1 MNIYHYIALGLFGAF
16 AVAEL
21 AVNGRAF
28 PRIGGWPLIGLAAG
42 AVYMTISTLA
52 PFLWDYWL
60 GAHRLFDL
68 TAQPLWLQ
76 ATLGLLVYEIT
87 MYWQHRTLH
96 RSDFLWRHLHQTH
109 HSAERVDI
117 WGVFYFHPL
126 DMLGWTL
133 HGSLALVWIVG
144 VAPEAALI
152 VLVVAT
158 FLTMFQHANLRT
170 PRWLGWF
177 IARPEMHAVHHE
189 RDVHAFNYCD
199 LPVIDMI
206 FGTWRNP
213 RTWEGQAG
221 LVDGGTKRFGAL
233 LVGKPLA

>member
-21 AVNGRAF
+21 ALKGRAF
-28 PRIGGWPLIGLAAG
+28 PKVGGWPLIGLAAG
-42 AVYMTISTLA
+42 AVYMTMGAFA
-52 PFLWDYWL
+52 PFLWDHWL

-68 TAQPLWLQ
+68 TLEPLWLQ
-76 ATLGLLVYEIT
+76 IVLGLLVFEFT
-87 MYWQHRTLH
+87 MYWQHRALH
-96 RSDFLWRHLHQTH
+96 RSDLLWRVHQTH

-126 DMLGWTL
+126 DMLGWLL

-144 VAPEAALI
+144 VEPVAALGVMVI
-152 VLVVAT
+152 AT
-158 FLTMFQHANLRT
+158 FLSMLTHANLRT
-170 PRWLGWF
+170 PHWLGWF
-177 IARPEMHAVHHE
+177 VARPEMHAVHHE
-189 RDVHAFNYCD
+189 RGVHAFNYCD
-199 LPVIDMI
+199 LPFIDML
-206 FGTWRNP
+206 FGTYRNP

-221 LVDGGTKRFGAL
+221 LVDGGSKRFGAL